1 MLELLDPPAPNIVAV
16 RVDGSAADAASDGE
30 QLRALLDE
38 ARPKAPLGLYV
49 EMGWMWGD
57 TEREFADR
65 VRRGFAEL
73 AARQDV
79 KRVAFVSGSYPR
91 RTLLRDIG
99 EPVENVEVCVFPAAA
114 RKAATEWVRQ
124 LDGDS
129 GSSPDRRT
137 RFNAPEAA

>member
-1 MLELLDPPAPNIVAV
+1 MLDLLDPPAPNVIAV
-16 RVDGSAADAASDGE
+16 RVDGSAADATEDGE
-30 QLRALLDE
+30 ALRAALDA

-49 EMGWMWGD
+49 EMGWIWGD

-79 KRVAFVSGSYPR
+79 RRVAFVSGSYPR

-99 EPVENVEVCVFPAAA
+99 EPVEGVEVCVFPAAA

-124 LDGDS
+124 LADADL
-129 GSSPDRRT
+129 
-137 RFNAPEAA
+137 RFDVKETA